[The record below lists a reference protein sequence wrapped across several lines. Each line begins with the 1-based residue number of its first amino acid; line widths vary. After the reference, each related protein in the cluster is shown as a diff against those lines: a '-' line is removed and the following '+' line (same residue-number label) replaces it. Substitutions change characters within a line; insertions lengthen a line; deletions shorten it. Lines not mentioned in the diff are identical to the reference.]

1 MIVEFSVGARAGYAM
16 MATANG
22 PQSMPQTE
30 LLSEKIPR
38 RRWTIALLLG
48 IGVLVNYFDR
58 VNLSV
63 SRDALEASFGISAV
77 MFGWLSGAYNWTYMF
92 LQLPSGLLLDRFG
105 VRRVGIVSTV
115 IWSVASFAAAISTG
129 IGSLFGAR
137 FLLGIGEAPTF
148 PANSKAVG
156 YWFPKNERSLAT
168 AMFDAAAKFSSAIGI
183 PVLGLLLLRF
193 GWRWNFAATGIISLL
208 YFALFYAIYRNPSED
223 KSLNAAEREFIARG
237 GAQPEDRA
245 RAAKGAPL
253 IYLLR
258 QRKVWG
264 LALGFASYNYTFYLL
279 LTWLPSYLSSS
290 LRVDLLHSALY
301 TSVPWLFA
309 TFTDLLVGGWLVDAL
324 IQRGWSATRVRQ
336 VVLVGGT
343 ILGLGILG
351 TAHTHSP
358 ATALFWI
365 SMSIGGLS
373 AASPVGWSIPSL
385 IAPRESVGTLG
396 GILNFCNQL
405 AGIAAPIFTG
415 YIVQATH
422 SFAGAFIGATA
433 FLVLGIAGYVFL
445 LGRIEAIPEPA

>member
-1 MIVEFSVGARAGYAM
+1 
-16 MATANG
+16 
-22 PQSMPQTE
+22 MPQTD
-30 LLSEKIPR
+30 LGSAKVPR

-48 IGVLVNYFDR
+48 VGVLVNYFDR

-63 SRDALEASFGISAV
+63 SRDALQASFGISAV
-77 MFGWLSGAYNWTYMF
+77 MFGYLSSAYNWTYAL

-105 VRRVGIVSTV
+105 VRRVGIISTM
-115 IWSVASFAAAISTG
+115 IWSVASFAAAVSTG
-129 IGSLFGAR
+129 MGGLFGAR

-148 PANSKAVG
+148 PANAKAIG

-183 PVLGLLLLRF
+183 PLLGLLLLHF
-193 GWRWNFAATGIISLL
+193 GWRWNFAATGFISLL
-208 YFALFYAIYRNPSED
+208 YFALFYAFYRNPSED
-223 KSLNAAEREFIARG
+223 KLLTVAEREFIAGG

-253 IYLLR
+253 AYLLR

-279 LTWLPSYLSSS
+279 LTWLPSYLSTA
-290 LRVDLLHSALY
+290 LRVDLLQSALY

-309 TFTDLLVGGWLVDAL
+309 TFTDLVVGGWLVDTL
-324 IQRGWSATRVRQ
+324 IQRGWSPVRVRQ
-336 VVLVGGT
+336 IVLIGGT
-343 ILGLGILG
+343 TLGLGILG

-358 ATALFWI
+358 VTALFWI
-365 SMSIGGLS
+365 SLSIGGLS

-405 AGIAAPIFTG
+405 AGIAAPILTG
-415 YIVQATH
+415 YIVQSTH
-422 SFAGAFIGATA
+422 SFSGAFIAATA
-433 FLVLGIAGYVFL
+433 FLLLGIAGYIFL
-445 LGRIEAIPEPA
+445 LGRIEPIPDPA